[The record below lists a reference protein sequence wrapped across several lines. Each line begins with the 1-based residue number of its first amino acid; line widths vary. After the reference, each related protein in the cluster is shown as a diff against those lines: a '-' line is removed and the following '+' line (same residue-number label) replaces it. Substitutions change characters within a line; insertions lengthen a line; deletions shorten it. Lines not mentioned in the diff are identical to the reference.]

1 MQNSFGF
8 SSFFYRQHSS
18 LAGDKT
24 NFNSYDGKLK
34 KGDTETMK
42 PKKTLEKLEQTE
54 AAWETHAPDKTFF
67 NTTLAQFKAK
77 VKASRDIRDV
87 IANLEQQ
94 MTAAITERDNVDAGN
109 IKLEQ
114 NVAKAIAGDP
124 EFGDDSALYEGT
136 GRVRKSERKSGLTRK
151 KKNGEEPQ

>member
-1 MQNSFGF
+1 MSPN
-8 SSFFYRQHSS
+8 
-18 LAGDKT
+18 KI
-24 NFNSYDGKLK
+24 
-34 KGDTETMK
+34 
-42 PKKTLEKLEQTE
+42 LEKLEKTE

-67 NTTLAQFKAK
+67 NMTLAQFKAK
-77 VKASRDIRDV
+77 VQISRTIRDQ

-94 MTAAITERDNVDAGN
+94 MTAAITERDNVDAEN

-114 NVAKAIAGDP
+114 NVAKAIAGDA

-151 KKNGEEPQ
+151 KKTSEELK